1 MEELALS
8 LCRFGGRLAAC
19 GEGILFERGCV
30 RHRSIL
36 NYELL
41 FTVGAGARKP
51 PPRALAKAMSSTKP
65 LRRSD
70 VDCSRAARSASSTI
84 RTRSE
89 EHTSELH
96 SLMRISYADFC

>member
-1 MEELALS
+1 M
-8 LCRFGGRLAAC
+8 LAAC

-41 FTVGAGARKP
+41 FAVGAGARKP

-70 VDCSRAARSASSTI
+70 VDCSRGARGASSTI
-84 RTRSE
+84 QRESGGERACPIVKISVGAVTLKKKQATTRTR
-89 EHTSELH
+89 TK
-96 SLMRISYADFC
+96 I